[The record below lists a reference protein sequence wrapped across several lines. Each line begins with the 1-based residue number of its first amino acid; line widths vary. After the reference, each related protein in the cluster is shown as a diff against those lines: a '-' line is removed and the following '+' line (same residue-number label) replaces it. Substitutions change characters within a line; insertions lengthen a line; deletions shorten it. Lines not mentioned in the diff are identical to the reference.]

1 MCSAGHSLDIR
12 TTAAPAHP
20 KRTTTEVPF
29 TRISEPV
36 IHENVG
42 LAYGGREGRAARS
55 MELIQAIARMVRE
68 GRGFYFGFT
77 FGSPPGL
84 PGGGITGLLPL
95 SGAGTLMPGST
106 LGGQITPRP

>member
-1 MCSAGHSLDIR
+1 MARLR
-12 TTAAPAHP
+12 TTAAPSTSQ
-20 KRTTTEVPF
+20 TTHNGSSIHENAGLGYG
-29 TRISEPV
+29 EPV

-68 GRGFYFGFT
+68 GRGFYFRFT
-77 FGSPPGL
+77 FGSL
-84 PGGGITGLLPL
+84 PGGGITGILPV

-106 LGGQITPRP
+106 LGGQITPPP